1 MHYAS
6 LNSYF
11 QSEDAPKSTNNGNGV
26 ESEWVGAERL
36 KKAFDDRLTEVYL
49 KFFSGVLPISKQTNI
64 LLQREVP
71 RIHLVHSQ
79 LNRFLMQLAGMF
91 MPVAEIR
98 NPSQVSDIN
107 TNNQKP

>member
-1 MHYAS
+1 MVYTFTLTKVQSERMLYKAMQNLCARMLWYYKTWNVRWLLIERTVGGILLHYAS

-49 KFFSGVLPISKQTNI
+49 
-64 LLQREVP
+64 
-71 RIHLVHSQ
+71 
-79 LNRFLMQLAGMF
+79 
-91 MPVAEIR
+91 
-98 NPSQVSDIN
+98 
-107 TNNQKP
+107 

>member
-1 MHYAS
+1 MLHYAS

-49 KFFSGVLPISKQTNI
+49 
-64 LLQREVP
+64 
-71 RIHLVHSQ
+71 
-79 LNRFLMQLAGMF
+79 
-91 MPVAEIR
+91 
-98 NPSQVSDIN
+98 
-107 TNNQKP
+107 